1 MRSVILHRNNTV
13 RSMQHN
19 LFIDSDLEADAR
31 HRISGLPLTFS
42 GERNATINTR
52 RMTNLICS

>member
-19 LFIDSDLEADAR
+19 LFMSSYRRRKPTSVSGSDVKDGVRLVQPYAVTE
-31 HRISGLPLTFS
+31 
-42 GERNATINTR
+42 
-52 RMTNLICS
+52 